1 MNLALIA
8 TSLLASITFAY
19 AAPDEKPASTPPPET
34 VKFVELKY
42 LGNDNSDRLNR
53 VISVVQ
59 QITRGSAQIV
69 SDPVLHTIAIT
80 GTPEGVTNAEQL
92 LRRFDTPAAEAKQH
106 QIQLVMYLVEASDQA
121 SSDQRIPSDL
131 TSPIEQLRKA
141 FGYKGFR
148 VIDTVIT
155 QSRENAEFS
164 ISGLIPGSANALGH
178 QAMYEAQ
185 YKGVSYSESQKALTV
200 TGFRF
205 YLRVPVTIGTNT
217 NFTDSAIRTAMTI
230 KDGQKLVLGK
240 LTKDQSERGVF
251 LIVSSKID

>member
-1 MNLALIA
+1 MKLALLA
-8 TSLLASITFAY
+8 VLTSLTLAY
-19 AAPDEKPASTPPPET
+19 ANPDEKSPAPAPAET
-34 VKFVELKY
+34 VKFIELKY
-42 LGNDNSDRLNR
+42 LGNDSSDRLNR

-59 QITRGSAQIV
+59 QLTRGSAQIV

-80 GTPEGVTNAEQL
+80 GTSEAVTNAEQL

-121 SSDQRIPSDL
+121 SSDQRVPSEL

-148 VIDTVIT
+148 LIDTIIT

-164 ISGLIPGSANALGH
+164 ISGLIPGSANAGGH
-178 QAMYEAQ
+178 QAVYEAQ
-185 YKGVSYSESQKALTV
+185 YKSVSYSESQKALTV
-200 TGFRF
+200 AGFRF
-205 YLRVPVTIGTNT
+205 YLRVPVTIGNST